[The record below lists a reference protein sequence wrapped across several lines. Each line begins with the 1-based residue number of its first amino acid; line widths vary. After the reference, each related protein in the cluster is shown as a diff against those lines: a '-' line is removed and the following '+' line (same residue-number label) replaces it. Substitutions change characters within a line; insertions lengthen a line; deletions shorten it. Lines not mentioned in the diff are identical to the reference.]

1 MRIFAPALGGPSPSC
16 LKDNVEARSLKG
28 NQVEN
33 LNCPAAV
40 SSPFAKLNM

>member
-1 MRIFAPALGGPSPSC
+1 MLIFAPALGGPLPSC
-16 LKDNVEARSLKG
+16 LKDNAEARPLKG
-28 NQVEN
+28 NQVED